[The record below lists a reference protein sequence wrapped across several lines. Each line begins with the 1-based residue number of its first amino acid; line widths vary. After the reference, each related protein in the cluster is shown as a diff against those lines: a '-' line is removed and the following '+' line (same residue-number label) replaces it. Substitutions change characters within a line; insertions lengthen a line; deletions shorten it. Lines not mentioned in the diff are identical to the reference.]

1 MATTFNPNELIL
13 ERVKSV
19 LFTDYSTGDILA
31 RLTQLEESTLETT
44 SETDEV
50 LDAIGSPID
59 RIQRSKAAT
68 FSASNSLF
76 SLDLAAQQFGTDKQV
91 ASSSAKI
98 KVPAEEIKTVNGT
111 AHTVTLTHTPV
122 EGSVKQVYLMNSKN
136 LAEKYTL
143 TSSNPTEK
151 QFTIA
156 GNVITFAEGVTSGDF
171 YVTYEYEAEAAVR
184 VDNKAENFPKTTG
197 FKAFALFK
205 DPCNPEN
212 KYMGVIVAKR
222 AQLDASSI
230 SLALQFDGK
239 HPFTVNF
246 NKEYCEDNAD
256 LFSII
261 IPGE

>member
-13 ERVKSV
+13 ERVKTV
-19 LFTDYSTGDILA
+19 LFTDYSNGDILA

-76 SLDLAAQQFGTDKQV
+76 SLDLAAQQFGTQKQL
-91 ASSSAKI
+91 ASSESKI
-98 KVPAEEIKTVNGT
+98 SVPAEEIKTVDPA
-111 AHTVTLTHTPV
+111 AHTITLSHTPV
-122 EGSVKQVYLMNSKN
+122 EGSIKSVYLMDSKN
-136 LAEKYTL
+136 LAEKYTV
-143 TSSNPTEK
+143 TASDPTEK
-151 QFTIA
+151 QFSVS
-156 GNVITFAEGVTSGDF
+156 GNTLTFPDTVISGDF
-171 YVTYEYEAEAAVR
+171 YVTYEYEAESAAR

-205 DPCNPEN
+205 DACDPEK

-246 NKEYCEDNAD
+246 NKEYCEDSAD

>member
-98 KVPAEEIKTVNGT
+98 NVPA
-111 AHTVTLTHTPV
+111 
-122 EGSVKQVYLMNSKN
+122 
-136 LAEKYTL
+136 
-143 TSSNPTEK
+143 
-151 QFTIA
+151 
-156 GNVITFAEGVTSGDF
+156 
-171 YVTYEYEAEAAVR
+171 
-184 VDNKAENFPKTTG
+184 
-197 FKAFALFK
+197 
-205 DPCNPEN
+205 
-212 KYMGVIVAKR
+212 
-222 AQLDASSI
+222 
-230 SLALQFDGK
+230 
-239 HPFTVNF
+239 
-246 NKEYCEDNAD
+246 
-256 LFSII
+256 
-261 IPGE
+261 